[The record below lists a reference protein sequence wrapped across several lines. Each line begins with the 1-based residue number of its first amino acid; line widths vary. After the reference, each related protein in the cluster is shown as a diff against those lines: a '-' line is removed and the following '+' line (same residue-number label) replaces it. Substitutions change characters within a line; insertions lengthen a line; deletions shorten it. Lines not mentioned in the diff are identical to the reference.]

1 MTSVLIAILAHD
13 LAADYVHNGV
23 GKNLNSLVDE
33 EP

>member
-1 MTSVLIAILAHD
+1 MMYVLIVSSAHD

-23 GKNLNSLVDE
+23 GKNPNPLVDE

>member
-1 MTSVLIAILAHD
+1 MSFVLIVILAHD

-23 GKNLNSLVDE
+23 GKNLNPLVDE